1 MKWFSDKNTGTIAP
15 KEIIRRTS
23 LPEQLAFILP
33 PDASVTFI
41 LALLIPLVLG
51 FLVGTV
57 VKGALKVGA
66 AIAIIVILLIFVG
79 MLTPS
84 QVIQP
89 IVSAF
94 KSGHALVSKVNQI
107 AGYLPYSSI
116 LFIIG
121 LAVGFFK

>member
-1 MKWFSDKNTGTIAP
+1 V
-15 KEIIRRTS
+15 
-23 LPEQLAFILP
+23 AFILP
-33 PDASVTFI
+33 PAASTTFI
-41 LALLIPLVLG
+41 LALIIPLILG

-57 VKGALKVGA
+57 IKSALKIGV
-66 AIAIIVILLIFVG
+66 AIAFIIILLIFVG
-79 MLTPS
+79 ILTPS

-89 IVSAF
+89 IVSGF
-94 KSGHALVSKVNQI
+94 KSGSQLTALVHRV